1 MLAFW
6 NDFGS
11 MLNMKVLNYII
22 ILFPILV
29 FAQQP
34 TVEPDTT
41 TVEYYYIEGDS
52 VPQKL
57 IELDEVLIL
66 NKLNFA
72 SKEDKVK
79 YLILKR
85 KTLKVYPYAKLAA
98 DRLVALTERLA
109 SLKKKSEKKRYTKII
124 QNYIENEFS
133 AELKKLTRTEGQIL
147 VKLVHRQT
155 GLTTFDLVKELR
167 SGWRAF
173 WYNNTAKLFDISL
186 KREFDPV
193 HVKEDFLI
201 EDILERAF
209 QNRQLERQ
217 KPAIDFDYYE
227 LAEKWTGIKTKSN

>member
-41 TVEYYYIEGDS
+41 TVEYYYVEGDS

-155 GLTTFDLVKELR
+155 GLTTFELVKELR

>member
-1 MLAFW
+1 MKI
-6 NDFGS
+6 
-11 MLNMKVLNYII
+11 LNCTIL
-22 ILFPILV
+22 LFPILV

-34 TVEPDTT
+34 KVEQDTT

-52 VPQKL
+52 VPKKL

-66 NKLNFA
+66 NKLNFE
-72 SKEDKVK
+72 SKEDKIK

-85 KTLKVYPYAKLAA
+85 KTIKVYPYAKLAA
-98 DRLVALTERLA
+98 DRLTALNDRLA
-109 SLKKKSEKKRYTKII
+109 SLEKKSDRRRYTKII
-124 QNYIENEFS
+124 QRYIEDEFS

-147 VKLVHRQT
+147 VKLIHRQT
-155 GLTTFDLVKELR
+155 GITTFDLVKELR

-217 KPAIDFDYYE
+217 KPALDFDYYE

>member
-41 TVEYYYIEGDS
+41 TVEYYYVEGDS

-124 QNYIENEFS
+124 QNYIEDEFS

-155 GLTTFDLVKELR
+155 GLTTFELVKELR

>member
-1 MLAFW
+1 
-6 NDFGS
+6 
-11 MLNMKVLNYII
+11 MKVLNYII
-22 ILFPILV
+22 LLFPILV

-52 VPQKL
+52 VPKKL

-72 SKEDKVK
+72 SNDDKVK

-85 KTLKVYPYAKLAA
+85 RTLKVYPYAKLAA
-98 DRLVALTERLA
+98 DRLVTLTERLA
-109 SLKKKSEKKRYTKII
+109 SLKKKSEKKRYTKFI
-124 QNYIENEFS
+124 QRYIEEEFS
-133 AELKKLTRTEGQIL
+133 VELKKLTRKEGQIL

-155 GLTTFDLVKELR
+155 GITTFDLVKELR

-186 KREFDPV
+186 KREFDPI

-227 LAEKWTGIKTKSN
+227 LAEKWTGIKTNSN